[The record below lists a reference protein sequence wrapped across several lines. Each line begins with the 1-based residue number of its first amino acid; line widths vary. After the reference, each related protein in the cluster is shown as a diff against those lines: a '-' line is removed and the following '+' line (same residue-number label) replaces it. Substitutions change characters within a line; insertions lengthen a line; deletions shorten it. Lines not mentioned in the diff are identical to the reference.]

1 MKLHKFTALFLG
13 AAMITTLMMGCGTK
27 EAPTETTPAAVE
39 AATTAEATKAVEEKK
54 FHIDSE
60 DLDGNPVDNTV
71 YEANNLTL
79 VNVWAT
85 WCGPCVKE
93 IPDLQKIHEEDNG
106 FGVVGILYDAFDSK
120 SDQRSQEAMD
130 LAREILEKTGARY
143 PMVIPNSDLIE
154 NNFQGAASLFPMSF
168 IVDCQ
173 GRIVKGPLGGA
184 HSYEEWLQI
193 LNEAAGK

>member
-1 MKLHKFTALFLG
+1 MKQKNIMTLILGSALI
-13 AAMITTLMMGCGTK
+13 AALMTGCGAK

-39 AATTAEATKAVEEKK
+39 TATTAEATEAVEEKK

-71 YEANNLTL
+71 YEANDLTL

-143 PMVIPNSDLIE
+143 PMVIPNSDLIA

-168 IVDCQ
+168 IVDSQ

>member
-1 MKLHKFTALFLG
+1 MKLHKLTALLLG
-13 AAMITTLMMGCGTK
+13 AAMMAALMMGCGTEK
-27 EAPTETTPAAVE
+27 LPAETAASTEITSVSAETE
-39 AATTAEATKAVEEKK
+39 AAEEKK
-54 FHIDSE
+54 FNLDNE
-60 DLDGNPVDNTV
+60 DMDGNAIDNTV
-71 YEANNLTL
+71 YEANELTL

-93 IPDLQKIHEEDNG
+93 IPDLQKLHEEDNG
-106 FGVVGILYDAFDSK
+106 FGVVGILYDAYDSK
-120 SDQRSQEAMD
+120 SNRISQEAMG
-130 LAREILEKTGARY
+130 LAREILEKTGAQY

-168 IVDCQ
+168 LVDSQ
-173 GRIVKGPLGGA
+173 GTIVKGPLGGA

>member
-1 MKLHKFTALFLG
+1 MTA
-13 AAMITTLMMGCGTK
+13 ALMMGCGAEK
-27 EAPTETTPAAVE
+27 VPTETTAPTEISSVS
-39 AATTAEATKAVEEKK
+39 AETEEKK
-54 FHIDSE
+54 FNLDNE
-60 DLDGNPVDNTV
+60 DMDGNAIDNTV
-71 YEANNLTL
+71 YEANDLTL

-93 IPDLQKIHEEDNG
+93 IPDLQKLHEEDNG

-120 SDQRSQEAMD
+120 TNGLSQEAME
-130 LAREILEKTGARY
+130 LAREITEKTGAKY
-143 PMVIPNSDLIE
+143 PIVIPNSELIE

-168 IVDCQ
+168 LVDSQ
-173 GRIVKGPLGGA
+173 GTIVKGPLGGA